1 MSPSVL
7 VPSNRSSQ
15 NSMSNV
21 IIDPEVLSQ
30 EITLS
35 SDLDLR
41 YFISKPLK
49 DVKQTLVFHVGENVS
64 LNLLMVD
71 FAYMNCHLDV
81 KVDLKRG
88 AKATLSL
95 ASLNSHEYE
104 KIFNLDVTHQ
114 EVDSFSRVKMSGI
127 NAGKGVLK
135 FLGNSIIVNGAHRSD
150 TRQEGRI
157 TNLHPEAKST
167 ASPAL
172 LIKENDVVASHGA
185 ALGAYNPDQI
195 YYLMSRGLSMQQAK
209 KLITFGTLLPI
220 IEQLSDEDLINKAKT
235 VLEDLSI

>member
-49 DVKQTLVFHVGENVS
+49 DVKQTLVFHVEENVS

-71 FAYMNCHLDV
+71 FAYMNCNLDV

-114 EVDSFSRVKMSGI
+114 EVDSFSRVKMSG
-127 NAGKGVLK
+127 
-135 FLGNSIIVNGAHRSD
+135 S
-150 TRQEGRI
+150 
-157 TNLHPEAKST
+157 
-167 ASPAL
+167 
-172 LIKENDVVASHGA
+172 
-185 ALGAYNPDQI
+185 
-195 YYLMSRGLSMQQAK
+195 
-209 KLITFGTLLPI
+209 
-220 IEQLSDEDLINKAKT
+220 
-235 VLEDLSI
+235 